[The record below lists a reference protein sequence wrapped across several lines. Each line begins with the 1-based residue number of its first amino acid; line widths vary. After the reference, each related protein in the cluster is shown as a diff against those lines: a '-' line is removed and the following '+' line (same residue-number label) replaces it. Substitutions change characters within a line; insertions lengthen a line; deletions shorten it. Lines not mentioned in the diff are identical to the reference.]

1 MSREF
6 GRAKSRS
13 VVWLKTTM
21 RSRTQQ
27 EKQAAIGWSREVWV
41 FVNGQPVYADKNP
54 FQPPAARKKPDGRCS
69 LENGSFRL
77 PLKAG
82 DNEVA
87 VAVAND
93 FYGWGLIL
101 RLDDVKGVQLA
112 H

>member
-1 MSREF
+1 
-6 GRAKSRS
+6 
-13 VVWLKTTM
+13 
-21 RSRTQQ
+21 
-27 EKQAAIGWSREVWV
+27 
-41 FVNGQPVYADKNP
+41 
-54 FQPPAARKKPDGRCS
+54 
-69 LENGSFRL
+69 L

-93 FYGWGLIL
+93 FFGWGLIL